1 MPGQLLQE
9 ILCFT
14 PAHLPNRRLYCDLS
28 SSCEVLFYCLS
39 FHIDPLGIG
48 SVCLRPGNS
57 AALTLLL
64 SIVYDLL
71 MGLST
76 PKMRSG
82 RTCRPLYLFN
92 Y

>member
-14 PAHLPNRRLYCDLS
+14 PTDLPDRRLYCDLS

-57 AALTLLL
+57 AALTL
-64 SIVYDLL
+64 IVFAVYDL
-71 MGLST
+71 
-76 PKMRSG
+76 
-82 RTCRPLYLFN
+82 F
-92 Y
+92 